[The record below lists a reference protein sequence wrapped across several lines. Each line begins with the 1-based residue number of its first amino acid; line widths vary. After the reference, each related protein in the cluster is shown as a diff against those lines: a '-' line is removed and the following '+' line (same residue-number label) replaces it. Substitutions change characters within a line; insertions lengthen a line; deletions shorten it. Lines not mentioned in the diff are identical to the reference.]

1 MGALAT
7 RPSSADT
14 IPMTALER
22 IEPPATERRALM
34 DNSCIFCMIASRH
47 NSVQSRIIYEDEQ
60 VRKKR
65 WRRQC

>member
-1 MGALAT
+1 MGTLAT
-7 RPSSADT
+7 RPPQPRS
-14 IPMTALER
+14 IPILALER

-60 VRKKR
+60 VRR
-65 WRRQC
+65 